1 MSNPLL
7 AEFHTDFEAAPFSKI
22 KIEQFTPAIK
32 EAIKVGLS
40 EIDTIINQ
48 KETPSFKNT
57 IEAMDNC
64 GSLLGRNTS
73 LLFNLNSAETNDELQ
88 KVVQEVAPLL
98 TKFQNDIRLNED
110 LFKRIRFVYENED
123 HKKLSVEQV
132 TLLEKE
138 YKGFVR
144 NGALL
149 DEASKNEL
157 RNIDAKLAQ
166 LSLRFGENILADT
179 QNYQLHIKD
188 EKKLKGLPVSVIE
201 MAKFNA
207 KNKNKKGWVFTLDY
221 PSYVPLITYAE
232 DRNLRK
238 KICLAFSKRGFQK
251 NENNNS
257 KIILE
262 IITQRQ
268 KRSILLGYDSHAD
281 FVLEE
286 RMAKSVK
293 NVNVFLDD
301 LTEKAKPFA
310 EQEWK
315 AMELFA
321 RKKLNLKDL
330 EKWDFAFVS
339 EKLKEAELQL
349 NEQELKPYFEL
360 DQVLNGLFE
369 IVKKLY
375 GIEFKENTELD
386 VYHSEVKVFEVYKN
400 DTFYALLY
408 TDFFPRSGK
417 RSGAWMTSYRSQKK
431 DQRPHISIVCNFS
444 RPTVTQPSLLTFQEV
459 TTLFH
464 EFGHALHGILAN
476 TNYNGLSGT
485 NVYWDFVELPSQI
498 MENWCYEPEALKLF
512 AKHYQTEELLPQNL
526 VEKIK
531 KAAHFQQGLQ
541 TLRQLSFS
549 YLDMS
554 YHNSSASNIKDIKL
568 HEKKQVE
575 SLQFT
580 KDIPDSCM
588 SASFSHVF
596 QGGYAAGY
604 YSYKWAEVL
613 DADAFELFIEK
624 GVFDSKTATSFFDNI
639 LSKGGTE
646 HPMVLYKKFRGK
658 EPDTSALLR
667 RAGLIKSNE

>member
-7 AEFHTDFEAAPFSKI
+7 TAFHTDFEAAPFSKI

-32 EAIKVGLS
+32 KTIKVGLS
-40 EIDTIINQ
+40 EIDTIINE

-88 KVVQEVAPLL
+88 QVVQEVAPLL
-98 TKFQNDIRLNED
+98 TKFQNDIRLNQD

-330 EKWDFAFVS
+330 EKWDSAFVS

-400 DTFYALLY
+400 DNFYALLY

-554 YHNSSASNIKDIKL
+554 YHNSSASNIKDVKL

-580 KDIPDSCM
+580 KDVPDSCM

>member
-64 GSLLGRNTS
+64 GNLLGRNTS

-232 DRNLRK
+232 NRNLRK

-315 AMELFA
+315 AMEIFA

-330 EKWDFAFVS
+330 EKWDSAFVS

-580 KDIPDSCM
+580 KDVPDSCM

>member
-1 MSNPLL
+1 MSNPLFT
-7 AEFHTDFEAAPFSKI
+7 AFHTDFEAAPFSKI

-32 EAIKVGLS
+32 KAIKVGLS

-64 GSLLGRNTS
+64 GSLLERNTS
-73 LLFNLNSAETNDELQ
+73 LLFNLNSAETSDELQ
-88 KVVQEVAPLL
+88 QVVQEVAPLL

-221 PSYVPLITYAE
+221 PSYIPLITYAE

-330 EKWDFAFVS
+330 EKWDSAFVS

-400 DTFYALLY
+400 DNFYALLY

-431 DQRPHISIVCNFS
+431 DQRPHISVVCNFS

-554 YHNSSASNIKDIKL
+554 YHNSSASNIKDVKL

-575 SLQFT
+575 NLQFT

>member
-1 MSNPLL
+1 LSNPLL
-7 AEFHTDFEAAPFSKI
+7 TAFHTDFEAAPFSKI

-40 EIDTIINQ
+40 EIDSIINQ

-57 IEAMDNC
+57 IEVLDNC

-73 LLFNLNSAETNDELQ
+73 LLLNLNSAETNDELQ

-98 TKFQNDIRLNED
+98 TKFQNDIRLNQD

-232 DRNLRK
+232 NRNLRK

-330 EKWDFAFVS
+330 EKWDSAFVS

-400 DTFYALLY
+400 DNFYALLY

-554 YHNSSASNIKDIKL
+554 YHNSSASNIKDVKL

-580 KDIPDSCM
+580 KDVPDSCM